1 MSEFLRRP
9 FINCILLSIC
19 ETSIQ
24 APKNREVYI
33 YPNYLEFV
41 LLKDIDGKLDMRCTI
56 KIDQY
61 DSIFNLSRALNLRI
75 PVFVSEENGSFFAKA
90 YFPEKLGIQGLSD
103 ALIYFGAKLFNGRFE
118 LINPIANKKLIDVLG
133 PLSDVPSTS
142 SLRVSAEKG
151 KIVTR
156 FRFHSNYSP
165 EISKIASSAIRT
177 LSASVKIG
185 TPSSINSL
193 LKWYD
198 EKIESISVVGY
209 LFPINSVNDDV
220 LLDYLKKGILEL
232 SYSPVSLN
240 KKFLLYLFDNSEKKL
255 DLLTVSQD
263 EHIYEA
269 PIKSEFINHI
279 WKGFTEK
286 SISRI
291 YTFLKLSNRGIRGV
305 TFVPTWEADLYVTTL
320 MESGMRIDVTPEI
333 DILNNYNADMWNY
346 L

>member
-1 MSEFLRRP
+1 M
-9 FINCILLSIC
+9 
-19 ETSIQ
+19 
-24 APKNREVYI
+24 
-33 YPNYLEFV
+33 

-61 DSIFNLSRALNLRI
+61 DSIFNISRALNLRI
-75 PVFVSEENGSFFAKA
+75 PVFVSEENGSFLAKA
-90 YFPEKLGIQGLSD
+90 YFPEKLGLPGLSD

-118 LINPIANKKLIDVLG
+118 LINPIGNKKLIDILS
-133 PLSDVPSTS
+133 PLAEVPSTS
-142 SLRVSAEKG
+142 SLRVTAEKG

-156 FRFHSNYSP
+156 FRFHSDYSP

-193 LKWYD
+193 LHWYN
-198 EKIESISVVGY
+198 EKIEPISVVSY
-209 LFPINSVNDDV
+209 LFPINSVNDNE

-232 SYSPVSLN
+232 SYSPVNHN
-240 KKFLLYLFDNSEKKL
+240 KKFLLYLFDNPEKKWN
-255 DLLTVSQD
+255 LLTISQD
-263 EHIYEA
+263 EHVYEA
-269 PIKSEFINHI
+269 PIKSEFINHL

-291 YTFLKLSNRGIRGV
+291 CTFLKLSNRGIIGV
-305 TFVPTWEADLYVTTL
+305 TFIPTWEADLYVTTL
-320 MESGMRIDVTPEI
+320 LESGMKIDVTPEI
-333 DILNNYNADMWNY
+333 DILNNYNADVWNY